1 MPTVTVVPSDNL
13 IMVDGVPLVF
23 EFPHPANLHAIQWM
37 VNTGYIEWI
46 DDYNWPLSAFDT
58 TAYTDEVAPYVAL
71 WQAEKERL
79 EQETATRAAEE
90 SAAEAVRLA
99 EYNSVPAR
107 TSRLRELRDS
117 RLAASDKYLLADY
130 PISPEELVAIKTY
143 RQLLR
148 DLPAQEGTPFDGGG
162 SSTPWPAIAQI

>member
-1 MPTVTVVPSDNL
+1 MPRVTVVPSDKS
-13 IMVDGVPLVF
+13 ISVDGLPIVF
-23 EFPHPANLHAIQWM
+23 DFDFPASMHALQWD
-37 VNTGYIEWI
+37 GQQGHIEWV
-46 DDYNWPLSAFDT
+46 DDYNWSLPASDT

-79 EQETATRAAEE
+79 EQEATTRAAEDA
-90 SAAEAVRLA
+90 AAEAARLA

-130 PISPEELVAIKTY
+130 PISPEELVTIKTY

-148 DLPAQEGTPFDGGG
+148 DLPAQEGAPFDGGG
-162 SSTPWPAIAQI
+162 SSTPWPAIPQI